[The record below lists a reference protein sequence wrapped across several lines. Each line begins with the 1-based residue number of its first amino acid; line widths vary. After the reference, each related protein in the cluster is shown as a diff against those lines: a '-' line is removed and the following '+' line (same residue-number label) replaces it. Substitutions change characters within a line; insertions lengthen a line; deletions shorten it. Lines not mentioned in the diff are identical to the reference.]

1 MSKQLLPASYYLD
14 EDVVG
19 LARDLLGKVLVTHF
33 DGITT
38 SGIIT
43 ETEAYR
49 GPEDRASHA
58 WNNRRTARTDV
69 MFSAGGS
76 AYVYLCYGIHHLFNV
91 VTGPSGLPHAVLI
104 RAIQPTVGEEIMLIR
119 RGLASLRK
127 GWITGPGTVTQALN
141 INTSHSGLRL
151 DDMNSPLQLFDTG
164 TIIPT
169 SLILSGPRV
178 GVQYA
183 GADALLPWRFRFST
197 DGKSSV

>member
-1 MSKQLLPASYYLD
+1 MRLQLLQASYYLG

-58 WNNRRTARTDV
+58 WKNRRTSRTEV

-76 AYVYLCYGIHHLFNV
+76 VYVYLCYGIHHLFNV
-91 VTGPSGLPHAVLI
+91 VTGPVGLPHAVLI
-104 RAIQPTVGEEIMLIR
+104 RAIQPAVGEEVMLYR
-119 RGLASLRK
+119 RGLSSPRK
-127 GWITGPGTVTQALN
+127 GWLTGPGTVAQALK

-151 DDMNSPLQLFDTG
+151 DDPNSPLQLFDAGITV
-164 TIIPT
+164 P
-169 SLILSGPRV
+169 SSQILSSPRV

-183 GADALLPWRFRFST
+183 GDDALLPWRFRFST

>member
-1 MSKQLLPASYYLD
+1 VKQQLLPASYYLD

-33 DGITT
+33 DGLTT

-76 AYVYLCYGIHHLFNV
+76 VYVYLCYGIHHLFNV
-91 VTGPSGLPHAVLI
+91 VTGPVGLPHAVLI
-104 RAIQPTVGEEIMLIR
+104 RAIQPAVGEEAMLYR
-119 RGLASLRK
+119 RRLSAPRK
-127 GWITGPGTVTQALN
+127 GWLTGPGTVAQAMHIKTYHN
-141 INTSHSGLRL
+141 GLRL
-151 DDMNSPLQLFDTG
+151 DDPNSPLQLFDAGITV
-164 TIIPT
+164 P
-169 SLILSGPRV
+169 SSQILSSPRV

-197 DGKSSV
+197 YEV